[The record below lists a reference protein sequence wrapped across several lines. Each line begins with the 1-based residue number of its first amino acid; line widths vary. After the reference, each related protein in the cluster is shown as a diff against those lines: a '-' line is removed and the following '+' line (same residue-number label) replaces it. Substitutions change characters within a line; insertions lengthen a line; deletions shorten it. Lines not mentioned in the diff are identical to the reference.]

1 MGGLLQPTPTVAE
14 RDNSKRTIL
23 IAIAAVLVLA
33 VVTAVVLRP
42 KPKPVAAPPP
52 YAADLKFSDV
62 KLSQAQNFVG
72 ATVTYVD
79 GTLSNTGNKTVTD
92 ATVRVTFK
100 DPYGQ
105 IAQVEE
111 VPIKVLRTNGPYPDT
126 ASLSVAPL
134 AAGQSQTF
142 RLTFE
147 HVSDQWNQGQ
157 PDLQITAITTK

>member
-23 IAIAAVLVLA
+23 IAIAAVMLMAGIAAL
-33 VVTAVVLRP
+33 VLRP
-42 KPKPVAAPPP
+42 KPKAVAVPPP

-79 GTLSNTGNKTVTD
+79 GTLSNTGSKSVTD

-111 VPIKVLRTNGPYPDT
+111 VPIKILRTSGPYPDT
-126 ASLSVAPL
+126 ANLSVAPL

-157 PDLQITAITTK
+157 PDLQIIAITTK